1 MAITFDAEVSKRTE
15 LGYLSPEVARQRL
28 RTLAA
33 LGLQAG
39 ERVMDVG
46 CGPGLLAQDMAL
58 AVGAA
63 GRVTGIDLSSDML
76 ALAQKR
82 CAGLTQVT
90 FDQGTIEKLPAAS
103 NSLDAVACVQVLLYV
118 EDVTAALKEIRRV
131 LKPGGRIA
139 VLETDWRGLVINSD
153 DDALLR
159 KIIAGWDSAVAN
171 PNLPTRLAP
180 LLRSLG
186 FAAIKTEAI
195 PILSSSYRAES
206 FSGNAVAWL
215 ARTAFEQG
223 LISQAELQSWQ
234 EDQAQKARENA
245 YFFCIN
251 RFLFSAVKLAA

>member
-1 MAITFDAEVSKRTE
+1 MVTFDAEVSKKTE
-15 LGYLSPEVARQRL
+15 LGYLSPEVAQQRQ

-58 AVGAA
+58 AVGP
-63 GRVTGIDLSSDML
+63 GGQVTGFDLSPDML

-82 CAGLTQVT
+82 CAGLPQVA

-103 NSLDAVACVQVLLYV
+103 DSLDAVACIQVLLYV
-118 EDVTAALKEIRRV
+118 EDVTRALKEIHRI

-159 KIIAGWDSAVAN
+159 KIIAGWDSAVAS

-195 PILSSSYRAES
+195 PILSTSYRPDS
-206 FSGNAVAWL
+206 FSGSTAAWFAHHAL
-215 ARTAFEQG
+215 EQG
-223 LISQAELQSWQ
+223 LISQAELAGWQ
-234 EDQAQKARENA
+234 DDQAQKARENA